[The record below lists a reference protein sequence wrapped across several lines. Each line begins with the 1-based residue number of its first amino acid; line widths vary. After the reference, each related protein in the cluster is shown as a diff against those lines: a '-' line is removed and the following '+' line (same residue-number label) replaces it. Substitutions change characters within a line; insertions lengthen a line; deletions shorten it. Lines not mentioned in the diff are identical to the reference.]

1 MRKGKST
8 KEQEEENARI
18 LSEFVSSEDP
28 ELIYELTEILGKG
41 YRLPTIHN
49 TTPYFPS
56 VCYPAKT
63 GSPFI

>member
-49 TTPYFPS
+49 NILFPFRLL
-56 VCYPAKT
+56 PAKT